1 MSLSFLFWVGYGIDQ
16 SSPQIGACEIEHLVA
31 AAIQDRPAAASVAT
45 S

>member
-1 MSLSFLFWVGYGIDQ
+1 MSLSFLFWDRIWGRPVI
-16 SSPQIGACEIEHLVA
+16 STNWFAQIEDLVA